1 MRVPR
6 YLAALVVFLT
16 LALTASCARDLGAP
30 QLIEVLDLVPSAVE
44 AGDRVEVLGASFPQG
59 KHAKLTFRGELRR
72 PGDKPEHAEISA
84 EGDATSSTQIEVDFT
99 EGLEQLFCG
108 PGEGAPHTTFTGDV
122 EVSFAAASAGAPP
135 VNATLRAVSLDVR
148 APSFQR
154 ALIDAHAREGDRA
167 LAFMGI
173 HLQKTA
179 PAPGGLLV
187 ESVAAGSRAEQAGI
201 LANDLLTSL
210 DKVRIGSVADVV
222 PAPGHALVVFGLR
235 RGTSATEITREVH
248 IDGYRSAPPPELY
261 AAAIVVGLAVVALV
275 FFLAPTVGLL
285 TWLERRVAI
294 RMQPSRGPV
303 PGLVAWFTALS
314 SGGPET
320 GDRVRS
326 ARFPLVIA
334 CVALSAILL
343 VMPFGQ
349 YAIAAD
355 LDVGALYVV
364 ALTSLVTLALV
375 SGGASTGRY
384 SPLRGLRSAAR
395 VLSYEIP
402 GAIAVACIVMMSGSM
417 RLQEIIR
424 AQGGWPWE
432 WFLFK
437 TPVTCAL
444 FFLYFTAVVADGGRA
459 PRGLAEAENEAEN
472 EAGRRALP
480 RSRFLL
486 VAESASTFVVCAIAA
501 ALFAGGWQLPGLAA
515 GAQEAHPGLQ
525 VLGGLVFLLK
535 AWGLVLAALWARAV
549 LPQLRVSQQTAFCWK
564 WLVPTALAAL
574 GFSAAWVAW
583 TPGRAAQTAI
593 GAFMFTAFCAGL
605 ARFAQ
610 RVRHNLRAGPGEV
623 RLNPF
628 L

>member
-1 MRVPR
+1 
-6 YLAALVVFLT
+6 
-16 LALTASCARDLGAP
+16 
-30 QLIEVLDLVPSAVE
+30 
-44 AGDRVEVLGASFPQG
+44 
-59 KHAKLTFRGELRR
+59 
-72 PGDKPEHAEISA
+72 
-84 EGDATSSTQIEVDFT
+84 
-99 EGLEQLFCG
+99 
-108 PGEGAPHTTFTGDV
+108 
-122 EVSFAAASAGAPP
+122 
-135 VNATLRAVSLDVR
+135 
-148 APSFQR
+148 
-154 ALIDAHAREGDRA
+154 
-167 LAFMGI
+167 
-173 HLQKTA
+173 
-179 PAPGGLLV
+179 V

-222 PAPGHALVVFGLR
+222 PAPGHAVVVVGLR

-275 FFLAPTVGLL
+275 LFLAPTVGLL
-285 TWLERRVAI
+285 SWIERRIAA
-294 RMQPSRGPV
+294 RMQPSQGSGPR
-303 PGLVAWFTALS
+303 LAAWLTALA
-314 SGGPET
+314 SGGLDEDGRT
-320 GDRVRS
+320 RS
-326 ARFPLVIA
+326 TRLPLVIV
-334 CVALSAILL
+334 CVAFSAILL
-343 VMPFGQ
+343 VLPFGQ
-349 YAIAAD
+349 YAVAAD

-375 SGGASTGRY
+375 SGGVSSGRY
-384 SPLRGLRSAAR
+384 SPLRGLQSAAR
-395 VLSYEIP
+395 ALSHEIP

-444 FFLYFTAVVADGGRA
+444 FFLYFTAVLTGGEGA
-459 PRGLAEAENEAEN
+459 WSGLAEAESEPE
-472 EAGRRALP
+472 GRALP
-480 RSRFLL
+480 RSRFLV
-486 VAESASTFVVCAIAA
+486 VAESAGTFVVCAIAA

-515 GAQEAHPGLQ
+515 GAQEAHLGLQ
-525 VLGGLVFLLK
+525 LLGGLVFLLK

-549 LPQLRVSQQTAFCWK
+549 LPRLQVSQQTAFCWK

-574 GFSAAWVAW
+574 GLSAAWVAW
-583 TPGRAAQTAI
+583 APGRAAQTAI

-610 RVRHNLRAGPGEV
+610 RVRHNLRAAPGEV

>member
-6 YLAALVVFLT
+6 YLAALFVLVT
-16 LALTASCARDLGAP
+16 VALTASCARDLGAP

-72 PGDKPEHAEISA
+72 PGDRPEHAEISA

-99 EGLEQLFCG
+99 EGLQQLFCG
-108 PGEGAPHTTFTGDV
+108 SGERAPHTTFTGDV

-135 VNATLRAVSLDVR
+135 VNATLHAVSLDVR
-148 APSFQR
+148 APSLQR
-154 ALIDAHAREGDRA
+154 ALIDAHAREGERA

-173 HLQKTA
+173 HLQQTA

-222 PAPGHALVVFGLR
+222 PAPGHAVVVVGLR

-285 TWLERRVAI
+285 SWIERRIAA
-294 RMQPSRGPV
+294 RMQPSQGSGPR
-303 PGLVAWFTALS
+303 LAAWLTALA
-314 SGGPET
+314 SGDPEKDGRT
-320 GDRVRS
+320 RS
-326 ARFPLVIA
+326 ARLPLVIV
-334 CVALSAILL
+334 CVAFSAILL
-343 VMPFGQ
+343 VLPFGQ
-349 YAIAAD
+349 YAVAAD

-375 SGGASTGRY
+375 SGGVSSGRY
-384 SPLRGLRSAAR
+384 SPLRGLQSAAR
-395 VLSYEIP
+395 ALSHEIP

-444 FFLYFTAVVADGGRA
+444 FFLYFTAVLTGGEGA
-459 PRGLAEAENEAEN
+459 WSGLAEAESEPE
-472 EAGRRALP
+472 GRALP
-480 RSRFLL
+480 RSRFLV
-486 VAESASTFVVCAIAA
+486 VAESAGTFVVCAIAA

-515 GAQEAHPGLQ
+515 GAQEAHLGLQ
-525 VLGGLVFLLK
+525 LLGGLVFLLK

-549 LPQLRVSQQTAFCWK
+549 LPRLQVSQQTALCWK

-574 GFSAAWVAW
+574 GLSAAWVAW
-583 TPGRAAQTAI
+583 APGRAAQTAM

-610 RVRHNLRAGPGEV
+610 RVRHNLRAAPGEV

>member
-1 MRVPR
+1 
-6 YLAALVVFLT
+6 
-16 LALTASCARDLGAP
+16 
-30 QLIEVLDLVPSAVE
+30 
-44 AGDRVEVLGASFPQG
+44 
-59 KHAKLTFRGELRR
+59 
-72 PGDKPEHAEISA
+72 
-84 EGDATSSTQIEVDFT
+84 
-99 EGLEQLFCG
+99 
-108 PGEGAPHTTFTGDV
+108 
-122 EVSFAAASAGAPP
+122 
-135 VNATLRAVSLDVR
+135 VSLDVR
-148 APSFQR
+148 TPSLQR
-154 ALIDAHAREGDRA
+154 ALIDAHAREGERA

-187 ESVAAGSRAEQAGI
+187 ESVAAGSRAEQGGI

-210 DKVRIGSVADVV
+210 DKVRITSLSDVV
-222 PAPGHALVVFGLR
+222 PAPGHAAVAFGLR

-261 AAAIVVGLAVVALV
+261 AAAIVVGLAVVALL

-285 TWLERRVAI
+285 TWIERRVAA
-294 RMQPSRGPV
+294 RMQPSMGSA
-303 PGLVAWFTALS
+303 PGLFAWFAALAS
-314 SGGPET
+314 AGPET
-320 GDRVRS
+320 GDRARS
-326 ARFPLVIA
+326 TRLALV
-334 CVALSAILL
+334 VVGVTLSATL
-343 VMPFGQ
+343 VAMPFGQ

-364 ALTSLVTLALV
+364 ALTSLVALALI
-375 SGGASTGRY
+375 SGGASAGRY
-384 SPLRGLRSAAR
+384 SPLRGLQAAAR
-395 VLSYEIP
+395 AVSYEIP

-444 FFLYFTAVVADGGRA
+444 FFLYFFTATLTDGSRA
-459 PRGLAEAENEAEN
+459 PGGGGLAEAESEADS
-472 EAGRRALP
+472 EAARPALS

-515 GAQEAHPGLQ
+515 GAQEAHLGLQ

-535 AWGLVLAALWARAV
+535 TWGLVLTALWARAARAV
-549 LPQLRVSQQTAFCWK
+549 LPRLRVGQQTAFCWK
-564 WLVPTALAAL
+564 WLVPMALLAFGL
-574 GFSAAWVAW
+574 SAAWVAW

-593 GAFMFTAFCAGL
+593 GAFVFTAFCAGL

-610 RVRHNLRAGPGEV
+610 RVRHSLSAAPGEV